1 MPYTRDAAA
10 TNTAVVIRTGQT
22 ALLSVKVAQRAGA
35 AAALFL
41 QLFNTAS
48 ITPGTTVPIA
58 VVTIPAGSTIMD
70 ATVLKVA
77 FSGTKGGA
85 EFTTALGYCVTTTAT
100 GSTAPTAGQEPELI
114 IRWEPLG

>member
-10 TNTAVVIRTGQT
+10 NNTAVVIRTGVT
-22 ALLSVKVAQRAGA
+22 RLLSVKAAQRASA
-35 AAALFL
+35 ATALFV

-48 ITPGTTVPIA
+48 ITPGTTVPVA
-58 VVTIPAGSTIMD
+58 VLTVPAGNTNMD
-70 ATVLKVA
+70 ATVLKA
-77 FSGTKGGA
+77 NFSGTKGGA

-114 IRWEPLG
+114 IRWERLG